1 MRVFA
6 IVCCALLIGLA
17 APDASA
23 QAIPDDVPD
32 RPDYSPGE
40 VNRDRLTERHRS
52 DLSRLFA
59 ASQVAV
65 MPFGSG
71 VTTDR
76 TVTGGARLPRGGAVH
91 LSFGARTTQ
100 FGLPIFGGPP
110 ETGEQTAYI
119 MSLGVDVSGRAV
131 FGNTPAAHRTSLG
144 LGLGTLTGEA
154 NMVMLELN
162 PRYRLYEAHRWSIPV
177 GLRLT
182 NVILSDGASTTVRKA
197 FAGVSVGIQM
207 SFAHR
212 DRLNM
217 K

>member
-1 MRVFA
+1 MRILS
-6 IVCCALLIGLA
+6 IVCCALLLVLTVPA
-17 APDASA
+17 VYA
-23 QAIPDDVPD
+23 QAVPDDVPD
-32 RPDYSPGE
+32 RPDWSPGE
-40 VNRDRLTERHRS
+40 INRERLTERHRS

-59 ASQVAV
+59 SSQVAV

-71 VTTDR
+71 ITTDQ

-110 ETGEQTAYI
+110 ETGQHVAYI
-119 MSLGVDVSGRAV
+119 MSLGFDVSGRAV
-131 FGNTPAAHRTSLG
+131 FGETPAAHRTSLG
-144 LGLGTLTGEA
+144 FGVGTLTGGA
-154 NMVMLELN
+154 NMVMVEVN
-162 PRYRLYEAHRWSIPV
+162 PRYRLYESHRWSIPV

-197 FAGVSVGIQM
+197 FAGVSVGFQYN
-207 SFAHR
+207 FLHR
-212 DRLNM
+212 DRMYM